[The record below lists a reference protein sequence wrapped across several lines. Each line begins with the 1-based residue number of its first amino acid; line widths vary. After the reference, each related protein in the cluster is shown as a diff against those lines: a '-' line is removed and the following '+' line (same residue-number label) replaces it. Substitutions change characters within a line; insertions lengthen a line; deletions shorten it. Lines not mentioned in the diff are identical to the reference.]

1 MISVRL
7 MLVAAG
13 LAVASGSCAPRT
25 AVAPGA
31 SATLASPSS
40 RDAHEQLQAVLW
52 MQSSAEYWAL
62 AAPVYSRARTT
73 LDAAIADVSW
83 TAAIEQ
89 DGANLSG
96 LPMSIVMDLD
106 ETVLDNS
113 AFQGQLVLDR
123 TIYTSERWGRWVALA
138 SATEVP
144 GAVDFVKYAR
154 SRNVRVVFVTN
165 RTLQEKPA
173 TLKNLDA
180 LLGTGTRADDV
191 LTTNENGWV
200 SDKTARRA
208 FVARTHR
215 ILMLVGDDLNDF
227 VSLAAT
233 KTPADR
239 LALAKQYSSR
249 WIDRWILIPNPAY
262 GSWDRIIYAGVTGDQ
277 EVLLKKRESV
287 RGFEPGSR

>member
-1 MISVRL
+1 MTSMRL
-7 MLVAAG
+7 MLLAAG
-13 LAVASGSCAPRT
+13 LTVVTGGCAPRT
-25 AVAPGA
+25 AGVSGAAPA
-31 SATLASPSS
+31 ASPVT

-52 MQSSAEYWAL
+52 MQSAAEYWAL
-62 AAPVYSRARTT
+62 SAPVYSRARTV
-73 LDAAIADVSW
+73 LDAAIADSSW

-89 DGANLSG
+89 EGANVSP
-96 LPMSIVMDLD
+96 LPPSIVMDLD

-113 AFQGQLVLDR
+113 PFQGQLVLDR
-123 TIYTSERWGRWVALA
+123 TIYSPERWGRWVALA
-138 SATEVP
+138 AATEVP
-144 GAVDFVKYAR
+144 GAVDFIKYAR

-165 RTLQEKPA
+165 RTLDEKPA

-180 LLGTGTRADDV
+180 LLGAGTPADDV

-239 LALAKQYSSR
+239 LALAKRYAPR
-249 WIDRWILIPNPAY
+249 WTDRWILIPNPAY
-262 GSWDRIIYAGVTGDQ
+262 GSWDRIIYPGVTIDS

-287 RGFEPGSR
+287 KGLTPVLR

>member
-1 MISVRL
+1 MRL
-7 MLVAAG
+7 MLLAAG
-13 LAVASGSCAPRT
+13 LIVISGGCAPRT
-25 AVAPGA
+25 AAVSSAAP
-31 SATLASPSS
+31 ATSSLS

-52 MQSSAEYWAL
+52 MQSAAEYWAL
-62 AAPVYSRARTT
+62 AAPVYSRARTV
-73 LDAAIADVSW
+73 LDAAIADSSW

-89 DGANLSG
+89 EGASVAA
-96 LPMSIVMDLD
+96 LPLSIVMDLD

-113 AFQGQLVLDR
+113 PFQGQLVLDR
-123 TIYTSERWGRWVALA
+123 TTYSPERWGRWVALA
-138 SATEVP
+138 AATEVP
-144 GAVDFVKYAR
+144 GAVDFINYAR

-165 RTLQEKPA
+165 RTLEEKPA

-180 LLGTGTRADDV
+180 LLGAGTSPADV

-239 LALAKQYSSR
+239 LALAKQHSAR
-249 WIDRWILIPNPAY
+249 WTDRWILIPNPAY
-262 GSWDRIIYAGVTGDQ
+262 GSWDRVIYAGITADP

-287 RGFEPGSR
+287 KGFTPASK

>member
-1 MISVRL
+1 MKSMRL
-7 MLVAAG
+7 MFVAAVLTVVTG
-13 LAVASGSCAPRT
+13 GCAPRT
-25 AVAPGA
+25 ASVSTVAPAA
-31 SATLASPSS
+31 SSQF

-52 MQSSAEYWAL
+52 MQSAAEYWAL
-62 AAPVYSRARTT
+62 AAPVYSRARTV
-73 LDAAIADVSW
+73 LDAAIADPSW

-89 DGANLSG
+89 EGANVSA
-96 LPMSIVMDLD
+96 LPPSIVMDLD

-123 TIYTSERWGRWVALA
+123 TTYSPERWGRWVALA
-138 SATEVP
+138 AATEVP
-144 GAVDFVKYAR
+144 GAVDFIKYAR

-165 RTLQEKPA
+165 RTLDEKPA

-180 LLGTGTRADDV
+180 LLGAPTPAGDV

-227 VSLAAT
+227 VSVAAA

-239 LALAKQYSSR
+239 LDLARKYSAR
-249 WIDRWILIPNPAY
+249 WTDRWIMIPNPAY
-262 GSWDRIIYAGVTGDQ
+262 GSWDRIIYAGVTGDA
-277 EVLLKKRESV
+277 EVLLKKREAV
-287 RGFEPGSR
+287 KGFTPALR

>member
-1 MISVRL
+1 MFSMRL
-7 MLVAAG
+7 MLLAAG
-13 LAVASGSCAPRT
+13 LTLATGACAPRT
-25 AVAPGA
+25 AAVPGA
-31 SATLASPSS
+31 TPATSSLS

-52 MQSSAEYWAL
+52 MQSAAEYWAL

-73 LDAAIADVSW
+73 LDAAIADASW

-89 DGANLSG
+89 EGMNVSK
-96 LPMSIVMDLD
+96 LPMSVVMDLD
-106 ETVLDNS
+106 ETVFDNA

-123 TIYTSERWGRWVALA
+123 TIYTSERWGRWVDLA
-138 SATEVP
+138 AATEVP

-165 RTLQEKPA
+165 RTVKEKPA

-180 LLGTGTRADDV
+180 LLGPGTPADDV
-191 LTTNENGWV
+191 LTTGENDWG
-200 SDKTARRA
+200 SDKAARRA

-227 VSLAAT
+227 VSVAAA

-239 LALAKQYSSR
+239 LALAKQYSAK
-249 WIDRWILIPNPAY
+249 WNDRWVLIPNPAY
-262 GSWDRIIYAGVTGDQ
+262 GSWDRIIYSGVTADP
-277 EVLLKKRESV
+277 EVLIKKREAV
-287 RGFEPGSR
+287 RGFEPRLR